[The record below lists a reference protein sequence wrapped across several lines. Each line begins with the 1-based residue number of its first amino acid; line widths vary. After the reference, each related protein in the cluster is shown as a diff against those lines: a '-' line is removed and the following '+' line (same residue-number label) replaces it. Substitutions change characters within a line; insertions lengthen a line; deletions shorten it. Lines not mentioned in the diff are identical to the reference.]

1 MEEIW
6 KDVDGYE
13 GRYKVSNTGK
23 VIGTRKFK
31 SPSRKYLVQVEDKYG
46 YLRVCL
52 FKDGKRTNAL
62 VHRLVANAFL
72 PKVSGKEQINHLDE
86 NKKNNRLENL
96 EWVDTRE
103 NSNYGT
109 RNVRI
114 SKSKLNTNCKKV
126 IQFDKNLNEIMVW
139 PSICEVKRE
148 LGYETAAISRCC
160 LGKQETSYGYIW
172 RHA

>member
-1 MEEIW
+1 MEEIS

-52 FKDGKRTNAL
+52 FKNGKRTNAL

-96 EWVDTRE
+96 EWVDKRE

-109 RNVRI
+109 RNARI

-126 IQFDKNLNEIMVW
+126 IQFDKNLNEVMVW
-139 PSICEVKRE
+139 PSICEVKRK